1 MKSRRD
7 SPIATLCKNRKSRF
21 AIFRFA
27 PNVHGYPYANTR
39 TEIGNICT
47 EIPARSLSR
56 TIEINICEL
65 LGASNVPGKLNPAS
79 WCFEVILQGGFMKCC
94 CQLLLTKSANRFSGV
109 LFSAD
114 IIFFAQIHGPQSKV
128 HRRGQV
134 SHRVWARQKILRVAA
149 SQNRRRGLPGFS
161 DV

>member
-21 AIFRFA
+21 ASFRFA
-27 PNVHGYPYANTR
+27 SNVHGCPY
-39 TEIGNICT
+39 GNICT
-47 EIPARSLSR
+47 EISARSLSR

-79 WCFEVILQGGFMKCC
+79 WCFDVILQGGFMKCC
-94 CQLLLTKSANRFSGV
+94 CQLLLIKSANRFSGV

-134 SHRVWARQKILRVAA
+134 SHRVRAPQKILRVAA

-161 DV
+161 NV

>member
-1 MKSRRD
+1 MQHSARIAKAGLQASDSR
-7 SPIATLCKNRKSRF
+7 ATF
-21 AIFRFA
+21 MDA
-27 PNVHGYPYANTR
+27 R
-39 TEIGNICT
+39 TEIEIPVRKYPHGNICT
-47 EIPARSLSR
+47 EISARSLSR

-79 WCFEVILQGGFMKCC
+79 WCFDVILQGGFMKCC
-94 CQLLLTKSANRFSGV
+94 CQLLLIKSANRFSGV
-109 LFSAD
+109 LLSAD

-134 SHRVWARQKILRVAA
+134 SHRVRAPQKILRVAA

-161 DV
+161 NV